1 LGIEDSVQINLKSLV
16 IQIAGFFTIFALALF
31 IPAGTLAWLA
41 GWVFLLLFFSFSLFI
56 FFWLYRH
63 NPGLLQERMR
73 LGPSDQ
79 QAWDKALFPLLQ
91 VYLLV
96 WLVFMSLDA
105 ARFQWSMLP
114 SWLQAVGALGLLCSF
129 YLLYLT
135 FRENSYLSPVVR
147 IQDERGQTVISTGPY
162 HYVRHPMYSAILIFV
177 VGTSLLLGSGYGVLV
192 GLLGMLIL
200 ARRAVLEEYTLS
212 RELPGY
218 AEYRAKVRYRLIP
231 LIW

>member
-1 LGIEDSVQINLKSLV
+1 MQINLKSLV

-31 IPAGTLAWLA
+31 IPAGSLAWLA

-73 LGPSDQ
+73 LGTSDQ
-79 QAWDKALFPLLQ
+79 QVWDKTLFPLLQ
-91 VYLLV
+91 VYLLA

-105 ARFQWSMLP
+105 ARFHWSMLP
-114 SWLQAVGALGLLCSF
+114 SWLQAVGVLGLLCSF

-200 ARRAVLEEYTLS
+200 ARRAVLEEYALS

-218 AEYRAKVRYRLIP
+218 VEYRAKVRYRLIP